1 MSDPTTTVAGET
13 ATLAVKRSVMN
24 DDELAVF
31 AVLGDPA
38 GNRYVQAPQTQAE
51 MSELHMAALARR
63 EDFFCSRRL
72 GGCGE
77 KVMVVNGP
85 VRRPHFRHYA
95 HTDCPLTRA
104 AARDIYTHA
113 IIQDALV
120 SFMQAHGYL
129 DAVAEKRLDARS
141 RVDVHC
147 SPGAVIEVQLSG
159 ETDTSMLARTLRYG
173 NNVTWLYDPVNPISS
188 RDSTLT
194 RDGIVLI
201 VRIRPVDAFGWKPQT
216 EFSRQPTDIG
226 VKHKKFPTDGASSQ
240 WWPLEQCTFTP
251 VQGLQPPGYAA
262 IRQGIADA
270 RLAEKEQAAEAQRVA
285 NQAEAD
291 AQKARNEIAAAS
303 AARQGQ
309 FMEELAGRRRKADL
323 ESAARRARNLADRG
337 ESTSLGT
344 RPSNFPVVFTV
355 DDLAVWEAQYGLVA
369 PEHGAWRRVLE
380 HHDGPFADWVALM
393 TDGWVTGLPE
403 HLIDPAWA
411 ALYLTTMSLSGQVS
425 VFLGGGDQDFDPNHP
440 YDPIDSEGLILQ
452 RLVNLSLVSLYG
464 GPGEPLMLKVQH
476 HLGEIR
482 WNARIRQPAVWAP
495 ATP

>member
-1 MSDPTTTVAGET
+1 MSDPITTVASET

-38 GNRYVQAPQTQAE
+38 GNRYIQAPQTQAE
-51 MSELHMAALARR
+51 MSDLHAAAMARSD
-63 EDFFCSRRL
+63 DFFCSRRL

-95 HTDCPLTRA
+95 HTNCPLTRA
-104 AARDIYTHA
+104 TARDIYTHA
-113 IIQDALV
+113 IIQDALI
-120 SFMQAHGYL
+120 SFLRDHGYT
-129 DAVAEKRLDARS
+129 DAVAEKRLDAKS

-159 ETDTSMLARTLRYG
+159 ETDSSMRARTSRYG
-173 NNVTWLYDPVNPISS
+173 GNVTWLYDQVNAISS

-201 VRIRPVDAFGWKPQT
+201 VRIRPVDVFGWKPQT
-216 EFSRQPTDIG
+216 EFSRQPIDIG

-251 VQGLQPPGYAA
+251 VQGLRPPGYAA

-270 RLAEKEQAAEAQRVA
+270 RLAEKEQAAEALRIA
-285 NQAEAD
+285 EQAEAN
-291 AQKARNEIAAAS
+291 AQRARNEIAAAT
-303 AARQGQ
+303 AARQGR
-309 FMEELAGRRRKADL
+309 FMEELASRRRKADL
-323 ESAARRARNLADRG
+323 ESAARRARNLAERG
-337 ESTSLGT
+337 HVASLGT
-344 RPSNFPVVFTV
+344 RPGNFPVVFTLA
-355 DDLAVWEAQYGLVA
+355 DLAIWEAQYLMVA

-380 HHDGPFADWVALM
+380 YHMDRFADWVALM

-411 ALYLTTMSLSGQVS
+411 ALYMTTMSLSGKVS
-425 VFLGGGDQDFDPNHP
+425 VFLGGGDQDSDPMHP
-440 YDPIDSEGLILQ
+440 YDPIDPEGLILQ
-452 RLVNLSLVSLYG
+452 RMIDLSLVSLYG
-464 GPGEPLMLKVQH
+464 KPGEPLMLKVQH

-482 WNARIRQPAVWAP
+482 WNSRIRQPTVWAP